1 MKWLNEEGKWGNA
14 DNDVQISS
22 HQVVT
27 EMCLEIAQHMYK
39 AATLAGGVAEELII
53 TQVAKYLYCWEHLC
67 NWVHI
72 AREKTLYLWK

>member
-1 MKWLNEEGKWGNA
+1 MDISVKWLNEESKWGNA

-53 TQVAKYLYCWEHLC
+53 TQVAS
-67 NWVHI
+67 
-72 AREKTLYLWK
+72 